1 MSEKETKRPEKEVY
15 DAPKTRRDIPFED
28 ENQFNKMFDADLVK
42 KAFAFGIPYRKTFF
56 GALSMLICLAAAN
69 LLSPWFTKLIIDEGI
84 TYGSLSICGF
94 TIGHGSPHDRFAVVT
109 IVCAV
114 FLAVWIV
121 RWIINYWYSVVLT
134 SLAQRVIND
143 IRLTLFSHIQHM
155 SLTFFGK
162 QTGGRLISRI
172 MGDVGAINNLI
183 VNGSIQLII
192 DILTAVVVFIIM
204 WHMNHTLT
212 LWLLTMLPLVSLI
225 TTLLRNAARSS
236 YRDVRRKNAAATA
249 VISENVSGVKVIKS
263 FAREKSNL
271 LNYKRANRDLRRSI
285 MHSVVVSSIFGSSVE
300 FLTVIGLAMVF
311 IIGGRQIS
319 QGQLSV
325 GEFVAFLGYI
335 GHFFNPIKNLGIFY
349 NTLQAAMAG
358 CERIFTILNTE
369 PEIKDKPGAVP
380 LTDIKGAVEF
390 NNVVFGYNP
399 GITIINDVSFR
410 VEPGMTAAFV
420 GSTGAGKS
428 TIINLLA
435 RQYDINSGSILI
447 DGTDIRDVTLD
458 SLRSNMGVVL
468 QDSFLFPGTILE
480 NIRYGR
486 LDATDEEC
494 KQAARTVGAEEFI
507 LEMPRGF
514 KTDVKEGASRLS
526 TGQKQ
531 LISFAR
537 ALIADPRI
545 LVLDEATSSVDTQT
559 EKLIQNALRE
569 LFKNRTSFVVA
580 HRLSTIAEADCIYV
594 LEHGRIIEYGS
605 HQQLMSLDGGKY
617 RELYQIQF
625 EKMEKAG
632 QLD

>member
-1 MSEKETKRPEKEVY
+1 MPEEQKKQTQEVY

-28 ENQFNKMFDADLVK
+28 ENQFNKMFDADLVR
-42 KAFAFGIPYRKTFF
+42 KAFAFAAPYKKTFV

-84 TYGSLSICGF
+84 TFGKITLLGCTFGSGAAR
-94 TIGHGSPHDRFAVVT
+94 DRIAIVT
-109 IVCAV
+109 AVCAA
-114 FLAVWIV
+114 FLLIWII

-143 IRLTLFSHIQHM
+143 IRLTLFSHIQRM
-155 SLTFFGK
+155 SLTFFAK
-162 QTGGRLISRI
+162 QSGGRLISRI
-172 MGDVGAINNLI
+172 MGDVGAINGLI

-192 DILTAVVVFIIM
+192 DVLTAVVVFIIM
-204 WHMNHTLT
+204 WRMNRTLT
-212 LWLLTMLPLVSLI
+212 LWLLTMLPLVSLT

-285 MHSVVVSSIFGSSVE
+285 MHSVVVSSIFGSTVE
-300 FLTVIGLAMVF
+300 FLTVIGLAMIF
-311 IIGGRQIS
+311 IVGGNQIAK
-319 QGQLSV
+319 GLLTV

-358 CERIFTILNTE
+358 CERIFNILNTE
-369 PEIKDKPGAVP
+369 PEIKDKPGAKP
-380 LTDIKGAVEF
+380 LENIRGEVEYR
-390 NNVVFGYNP
+390 NVVFGYSP
-399 GITIINDVSFR
+399 DTTVINDVSFR
-410 VEPGMTAAFV
+410 VPQGKMAAFV

-435 RQYDINSGSILI
+435 RQYDIRSGSITI

-494 KQAARTVGAEEFI
+494 KEAARTVGAEEFI
-507 LEMPRGF
+507 LEMPRGY

-537 ALIADPRI
+537 ALIADPKI

-559 EKLIQNALRE
+559 EKLIQNALKE

-594 LEHGRIIEYGS
+594 MEYGRIIEYGS
-605 HQQLMSLDGGKY
+605 HSELMSLEGGKY

-632 QLD
+632 QLG